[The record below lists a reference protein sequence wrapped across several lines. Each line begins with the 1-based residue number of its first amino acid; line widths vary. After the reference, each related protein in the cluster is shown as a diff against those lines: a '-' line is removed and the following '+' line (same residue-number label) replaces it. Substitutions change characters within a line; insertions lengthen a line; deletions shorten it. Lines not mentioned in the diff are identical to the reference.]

1 LILSKTLII
10 FLQTKKDSSDMSN
23 NTLLQHSMQLA
34 VIVLRYRKTFE
45 VEDAIIKNLWV
56 VMLKQPHKNLLE
68 LLLASTGLKEFYELL
83 KMLHD
88 KTVIFY

>member
-1 LILSKTLII
+1 
-10 FLQTKKDSSDMSN
+10 MSN

-45 VEDAIIKNLWV
+45 VEDIIIKNLWS
-56 VMLKQPHKNLLE
+56 VMLKYPCKNLLE
-68 LLLASTGLKEFYELL
+68 LLLACSGLKEFYELL
-83 KMLHD
+83 KVLHD